1 MAINT
6 ACSSGLVAVHQAC
19 LSLKA
24 GECDTAIAGSVNLL
38 LTPYGYVGM
47 SQAGM
52 LSPDGKCYAFDRRA
66 NGMVPGEAVVAV
78 VLKRLREA
86 EAEGDPIYA
95 VIRGSGIN
103 YDGKTNGITA
113 PSGASQAGLLREI
126 YRRAGVSAREIEYIV
141 THGTGTQ
148 LGDPIEINALN
159 EVFREA
165 TEEVGFCAL
174 TSTKTNFG
182 HTLAPSGIVSLVSL
196 VQAMRHEQIP
206 ASLHCEKENDYIE
219 WEKSAFY
226 VNKSSRRW
234 GSEGRKKRLGG
245 VSAFGMS
252 GTNAHVVVESYDAE
266 GREKESEPLP
276 SYLLALSAK
285 SEAALAERVEE
296 LRRVLEAEE
305 WESGRLRAMS
315 YTLLCGRQHFEH
327 RCALVARDREQAVE
341 GCLRIG
347 SREKLP
353 NLFRGRVGREFRGAK
368 AIEQYGEQLLRQGEA
383 LRKDRQAYQ
392 EALYALADLYCQGYE
407 LSWERLYGEPRP
419 KRLSLPTYPF
429 ARESYWIENAGDT
442 LHIDRG
448 SLANGIRRNGLK
460 NNSYTAPQGLLQKVF
475 QGAVSIDE
483 AKELLFSGNGS
494 GNVSEMDTRA
504 PIA

>member
-1 MAINT
+1 M
-6 ACSSGLVAVHQAC
+6 AVHQAC
-19 LSLKA
+19 LSMKA
-24 GECDTAIAGSVNLL
+24 GECDTAIAASVNLL
-38 LTPYGYVGM
+38 LTHYGYVRM
-47 SQAGM
+47 DQAGM

-66 NGMVPGEAVVAV
+66 NGMAPGEAVVAV
-78 VLKRLREA
+78 ALKRLRDA

-113 PSGASQAGLLREI
+113 PSGASQAGLLREV

-159 EVFREA
+159 EVFGEA

-182 HTLAPSGIVSLVSL
+182 HTLAASGIVSLVSL
-196 VQAMRHEQIP
+196 AQAMRREQIP

-226 VNKSSRRW
+226 VNKTKRRW

-252 GTNAHVVVESYDAE
+252 GTNADVVVESYDEE
-266 GREKESEPLP
+266 GREKEAEPLP
-276 SYLLALSAK
+276 SYVLALSAK
-285 SEAALAERVEE
+285 SEEALAERVEE

-327 RCALVARDREQAVE
+327 RYALVAQDREQAVE

-368 AIEQYGEQLLRQGEA
+368 AIEQYGEQLLRQGED
-383 LRKDRQAYQ
+383 LRTDRQGYQ

-407 LSWERLYGEPRP
+407 LSWERLFGESKPR
-419 KRLSLPTYPF
+419 RISLPTYPF
-429 ARESYWIENAGDT
+429 ARDTYWIENAGDT

-448 SLANGIRRNGLK
+448 SLANGIQRNGLK

-475 QGAVSIDE
+475 QGAVNIDE
-483 AKELLFSGNGS
+483 AKELLLSGHDSGNL
-494 GNVSEMDTRA
+494 SEMDTRA
-504 PIA
+504 PTA